1 MGTALRQCFLGEK
14 LSLALTQQAQVVH
27 QRCLQPTRIQLADQE
42 LGIHS
47 PGY

>member
-27 QRCLQPTRIQLADQE
+27 LRRLQPMRIQLAD
-42 LGIHS
+42 LGRGIHS
-47 PGY
+47 PDC